1 MQMIKAGNGRGNS
14 EDGAYWKVQVKP
26 LWTLLTISRHRVDHR
41 DINSML
47 KQIK

>member
-1 MQMIKAGNGRGNS
+1 MRTVHTGSASQAIV
-14 EDGAYWKVQVKP
+14 D
-26 LWTLLTISRHRVDHR
+26 LLTISRHRVDHR